1 MITMNDLTVGIGLT
15 AYAAH
20 CTVHSVLTEQDAV
33 IVELDNGAKVR
44 IDMQAIEMFPEQ
56 YVLDIVA
63 LEVKE
68 DIQVGNVYN
77 LNGTVLIVRS
87 VDTKVCYVVGNNA
100 WQGQY
105 VTVTRAQFLKH
116 IEGAVR
122 VV

>member
-1 MITMNDLTVGIGLT
+1 MGIAFLGALWFNAYIETAALLSALPKDITMITMNDLT
-15 AYAAH
+15 
-20 CTVHSVLTEQDAV
+20 
-33 IVELDNGAKVR
+33 
-44 IDMQAIEMFPEQ
+44 
-56 YVLDIVA
+56 
-63 LEVKE
+63 
-68 DIQVGNVYN
+68 VGNVYN

-105 VTVTRAQFLKH
+105 VTVTQAQFLKH